1 MFLMRQIEVEI
12 RPEWEKAKSVKKET
26 EKYEDC
32 EPNML
37 LGWTDKNPSLWDVSC
52 AADKPTITDILV
64 ALFRRKKNGDKIAY
78 LKFSSN
84 AVEKAKLVLAQT
96 NGNTG
101 IQQIDLSKTHF
112 ELTGITAKQLC
123 TLIYH
128 ILCEEYETGVFK
140 KSDFDKIVFDI
151 YDKYHVMQVASSG
164 TAIASAATVAQNST
178 KIITAS
184 IEESVKIVE
193 SSSASGTKS

>member
-12 RPEWEKAKSVKKET
+12 RPEWEKAKSAKKEI
-26 EKYEDC
+26 ELFEDC

-37 LGWTDKNPSLWDVSC
+37 LGWTDKNPSLWDVSS
-52 AADKPTITDILV
+52 AAEKPTITDILV

-101 IQQIDLSKTHF
+101 NQQIDLSKTHF
-112 ELTGITAKQLC
+112 ELSGITAKQLC

-128 ILCEEYETGVFK
+128 ILCEEYETGIFK
-140 KSDFDKIVFDI
+140 KSDFDKIVFEV
-151 YDKYHVMQVASSG
+151 YDKYQVMQIASSG
-164 TAIASAATVAQNST
+164 TAIASVATVAQSST
-178 KIITAS
+178 KIIPVS
-184 IEESVKIVE
+184 IEENGNIVE
-193 SSSASGTKS
+193 SSSVSGTK